1 MSKLSPLLRHQ
12 VTGLLDPYVPVKN
25 LDDDLLL
32 YLLGV
37 FAEQNS
43 GVDADADDV
52 FFSMFPELA
61 TLNDLEKARLKDGLI
76 LIATGRVPQNTSI
89 ISLVDKLHERLTGPE
104 TPLEDVP
111 VLPGFEFSERYYNA
125 VPLPPPPADSSKQPA
140 TWTKKAAAPPRESR
154 ELDELLG
161 VLEAHGVPREGILL
175 DCEVV
180 AYLLEMVS
188 SSVEGEE
195 EDGGGE
201 GGLDCVALLQQYVP
215 ELCDDDSETAAAALA
230 AAVDKA
236 LELARARA
244 ATKRHESAEAR
255 RQSASRAGLQYTALV
270 DVILETNSAGAGGG
284 GGGGGGVK
292 AAAHEAQ
299 VKAAVAAVL
308 ALVEEEHP
316 DLTVYASEPLVR
328 FAYLHHAS
336 RNVEETVQ
344 FLKKRCDCD
353 EGRARLEAQREAHAR
368 REAEEEGRKR
378 AAIKSVVDRYED
390 VEVLPKYDS
399 KGVALDK
406 KKKDLVVFLDKAYSD
421 GKHTRFRDNVAVSS
435 NGEKFIT
442 IKNPA
447 EDYDG
452 GSRGR
457 IKTKGKRGP
466 GWR

>member
-61 TLNDLEKARLKDGLI
+61 TLNDLEKARIKDGLI
-76 LIATGRVPQNTSI
+76 LIATGRVPPNTSI

-125 VPLPPPPADSSKQPA
+125 VPLPPPPADSSYSKQPA

-154 ELDELLG
+154 ELEELLG

-195 EDGGGE
+195 
-201 GGLDCVALLQQYVP
+201 GGLDCGALLQQYVP
-215 ELCDDDSETAAAALA
+215 ELCDDDSETATAALA

-270 DVILETNSAGAGGG
+270 DEILETNSAGAGGG
-284 GGGGGGVK
+284 VK
-292 AAAHEAQ
+292 AAAHETQ

-406 KKKDLVVFLDKAYSD
+406 KKKGLVVFLDKADSD

-457 IKTKGKRGP
+457 VKTKGKRGP